1 MRRTIDQSCRKRLAA
16 QAADVCAFFCADLNC
31 VETWRLAAHRMH
43 TGRNNFDIFT
53 VPEQTAKKPF
63 RDRTAANIACA
74 DKEDAFHVSD
84 GASERHP
91 NVELY
96 VLKSI
101 YTLWEVRLLING
113 ASRQRELR
121 LFWWAFRCFAQMT
134 IDTLRQVPLFE
145 SLDNEAAGE
154 LCHLLESLDC
164 KASTILFRAGDEGDA
179 LYVIERGKVRICV
192 RTTQGHEL
200 TLTELGRG
208 DFFGEMALLDGQR
221 RSADAVVAE
230 DARLAVLSRE
240 HFLSFVRSSPNVAL
254 ELLTALANRLR
265 HTDEMLR
272 HSATRNVNVEEA
284 ARLTL
289 ADRAADIIAEFGG
302 SWKFIISAVLF
313 FNVWVVINSLLLTN
327 RGFDAYPY
335 LLLSTMINM
344 LAVLQAPIILMSQN
358 RQAHKDRLRSEI
370 DYQIN
375 LKNELALNEILER
388 LKTLEREHLQL
399 TSDKRPE

>member
-1 MRRTIDQSCRKRLAA
+1 
-16 QAADVCAFFCADLNC
+16 
-31 VETWRLAAHRMH
+31 
-43 TGRNNFDIFT
+43 
-53 VPEQTAKKPF
+53 
-63 RDRTAANIACA
+63 
-74 DKEDAFHVSD
+74 
-84 GASERHP
+84 
-91 NVELY
+91 
-96 VLKSI
+96 
-101 YTLWEVRLLING
+101 
-113 ASRQRELR
+113 
-121 LFWWAFRCFAQMT
+121 MT

-154 LCHLLESLDC
+154 LCHLLESIDC

-179 LYVIERGKVRICV
+179 MYVIERGKVRICV

-208 DFFGEMALLDGQR
+208 DFFGEMALLGDGQR

-302 SWKFIISAVLF
+302 SWKFIIAAVLF
-313 FNVWVVINSLLLTN
+313 FNVWVLINTLLLAN
-327 RGFDAYPY
+327 SGFDPYPY
-335 LLLSTMINM
+335 LLLSTGINM

-388 LKTLEREHLQL
+388 LKTLEREYLQL